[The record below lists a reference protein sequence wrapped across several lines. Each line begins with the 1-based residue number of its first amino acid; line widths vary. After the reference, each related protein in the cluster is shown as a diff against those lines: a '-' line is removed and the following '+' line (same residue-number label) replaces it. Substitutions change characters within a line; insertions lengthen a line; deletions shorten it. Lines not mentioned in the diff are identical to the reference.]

1 MTRARLDLSRLSRA
15 RRVALGVAVFA
26 LVFVVLTAL
35 DRWAVLQ
42 LADPAKRDE
51 PWRWGFKQVGDLRFW
66 VVVAL
71 IAFAWKR
78 DWRWPAGL
86 VAAPALA
93 GGLAEL
99 AKLVLGRERP
109 VHDFVIQHDAHYVWK
124 DGPLGPFLAGF
135 WDSSNLG
142 LPSSHTA
149 VAFGG
154 AVVLGVLDPKLRL
167 PAVVLATACGLTRV
181 LAGAHFPTDVA
192 LGALLGAVAAALIAR
207 LGRNKTLT
215 PDDAGSG
222 GTIPTDPNP
231 ESLIPDP

>member
-1 MTRARLDLSRLSRA
+1 MTPARLDLSRLSRA
-15 RRVALGVAVFA
+15 RRLALGVAVLA
-26 LVFVVLTAL
+26 LVFVVVSAF
-35 DRWAVLQ
+35 DRRVVLE
-42 LADPAKRDE
+42 LADPAKRDV
-51 PWRWGFKQVGDLRFW
+51 PWRWALKQVGDLRFW

-78 DWRWPAGL
+78 DWRWAAGL

-99 AKLVLGRERP
+99 AKLVCGRERP
-109 VHDFVIQHDAHYVWK
+109 VHDFVIQNDAHYVWK

-142 LPSSHTA
+142 LPSSHAA

-154 AVVLGVLDPKLRL
+154 AVVLGILDPKLRV
-167 PAVVLATACGLTRV
+167 PALVVATACGLTRV
-181 LAGAHFPTDVA
+181 LAGAHFPSDVV
-192 LGALLGAVAAALIAR
+192 LGALLGAVAAGLVAR

-215 PDDAGSG
+215 PDDAAAG
-222 GTIPTDPNP
+222 GTIST
-231 ESLIPDP
+231 